1 MQVSWNM
8 SHERST
14 TGFLVI
20 LVHFSRTYPINAVWI
35 VKNPVRFEKKQ
46 FVRWQ
51 FSWMV
56 WISRCELFGRNRTI
70 WLPKISRSRFL
81 AGPDLKSNGSNVLA
95 DSKLF
100 DLDFDQL
107 KGDYD
112 ATKYRSNCPNG
123 FGNDYSKEDCL
134 FLNMLVP
141 DSLQVDEKRPVMI
154 WIHGGAFL
162 TGSGAG
168 NDVPANQV
176 RYQNNN

>member
-1 MQVSWNM
+1 MN
-8 SHERST
+8 
-14 TGFLVI
+14 
-20 LVHFSRTYPINAVWI
+20 
-35 VKNPVRFEKKQ
+35 FEKSCK
-46 FVRWQ
+46 
-51 FSWMV
+51 V
-56 WISRCELFGRNRTI
+56 WEEAIRLMAALVNGLNFEGWDI
-70 WLPKISRSRFL
+70 QK
-81 AGPDLKSNGSNVLA
+81 KSNGSTIQNISIQLFGRSRSNVGHISVKSESNKVNWGQFRTEFA
-95 DSKLF
+95 STNIAETK
-100 DLDFDQL
+100 

-112 ATKYRSNCPNG
+112 ATNYRSNCPNG
-123 FGNDYSKEDCL
+123 YGSDDNDEDCL